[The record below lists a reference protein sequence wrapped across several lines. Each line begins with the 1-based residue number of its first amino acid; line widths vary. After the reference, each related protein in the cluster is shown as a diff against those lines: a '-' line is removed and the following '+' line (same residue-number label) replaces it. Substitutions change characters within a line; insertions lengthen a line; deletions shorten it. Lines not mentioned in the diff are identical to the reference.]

1 MMPYFNLAILYE
13 QAVFFEKNNIEGD
26 FVECGVWKG
35 GSVGLM
41 ALANLKHSHTRRHI
55 HLFDIFDN
63 ICEPDPEI
71 DGEHAINKIKELV
84 GKNDLEVK
92 GRLIPLEG
100 VYDSLGG
107 KGTLDENRHLLEGLI
122 GYDRNN
128 IHYHKGWFQDTLP
141 KDAIEIEKIAILRL
155 DGDFYASTKV
165 CLEYLYD
172 KVVHNG
178 LIIIDDCGTYDGCK
192 KAVDEFRTKKNIHSF
207 LHYSNPDCRYWFK
220 NSM

>member
-1 MMPYFNLAILYE
+1 MWCLEGRQCGFN
-13 QAVFFEKNNIEGD
+13 
-26 FVECGVWKG
+26 
-35 GSVGLM
+35 GSS
-41 ALANLKHSHTRRHI
+41 NLKHSHIRRNI

-71 DGEHAINKIKELV
+71 DGEHAIKTIKELV

-128 IHYHKGWFQDTLP
+128 IHYHKGWFQDTYPRMQMKL
-141 KDAIEIEKIAILRL
+141 
-155 DGDFYASTKV
+155 
-165 CLEYLYD
+165 
-172 KVVHNG
+172 
-178 LIIIDDCGTYDGCK
+178 K
-192 KAVDEFRTKKNIHSF
+192 K
-207 LHYSNPDCRYWFK
+207 
-220 NSM
+220 